1 MIRTIIFDIGN
12 VLTAFGWRDFMASF
26 GFDPETEAKVC
37 RATVESPFW
46 CECDRGVLNDEEILN
61 GFIRNDPSVEKELRR
76 VYTDLHGIVTRL
88 DYAIPWIRDLKQKGY
103 RVLVLSNF
111 SEKGWK
117 ENQDALD
124 FMEYVDGGIISY
136 RERLIKPDPA
146 IYRLLLDRYGL
157 KAEECVFLDDTADNV
172 KAAEDMGMS
181 GIVFKN
187 REQALGEL
195 KKLGID

>member
-12 VLTAFGWRDFMASF
+12 VLTAFGWRDFMGSF
-26 GFDPETEAKVC
+26 GFDKETEAKVC

-46 CECDRGVLNDEEILN
+46 CECDRGVLSDEEILA
-61 GFIRNDPSVEKELRR
+61 GFIQNDPTIEKELRQ

-88 DYAIPWIRDLKQKGY
+88 DYAIPWIQELKEKGY
-103 RVLVLSNF
+103 QVLVLSNF
-111 SEKGWK
+111 SEKGWQ

-136 RERLIKPDPA
+136 TEQLIKPDPA

-157 KAEECVFLDDTADNV
+157 KAEECVFLDDTAGNV
-172 KAAEDMGMS
+172 KAAKDIGMN
-181 GIVFKN
+181 GIVFEN
-187 REQALGEL
+187 REQALTEL
-195 KKLGID
+195 KKLGVE

>member
-195 KKLGID
+195 KKLGVA

>member
-195 KKLGID
+195 KKLGIV